1 MDEVKVAEH
10 SEIEAVY
17 RDQGKRLWWAVLAFS
32 GDREIASDAVAEAFA
47 QALRAADKIRSPA
60 DWVWSVAFRIASG
73 ELQRRRHFAPAV
85 EASYEMDHAASAVI
99 SCLAKLSPRQRS
111 AILLHYFGGFTA
123 REIGQMT

>member
-47 QALRAADKIRSPA
+47 QALRAGDSIREPEK
-60 DWVWSVAFRIASG
+60 WVWRVAFRIAAG
-73 ELQRRRHFAPAV
+73 DLKRRGAVGPAA
-85 EASYEMDHAASAVI
+85 EGTYEMDHRAHEVVTALARLSA
-99 SCLAKLSPRQRS
+99 RQRS
-111 AILLHYFGGFTA
+111 AVG
-123 REIGQMT
+123 